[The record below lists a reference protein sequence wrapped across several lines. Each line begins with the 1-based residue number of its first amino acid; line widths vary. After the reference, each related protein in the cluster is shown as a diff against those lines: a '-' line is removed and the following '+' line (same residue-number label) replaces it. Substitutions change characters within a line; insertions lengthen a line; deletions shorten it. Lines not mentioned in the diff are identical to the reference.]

1 MAKALAVPTHQ
12 GVGLEDMQCLK
23 TPRPYTVQQDPEQA
37 FAPMEPEPFV
47 ISLGDHGQLL
57 TQPENFHMEQ
67 GAASEEA
74 GQRGEQGEYDSFHPM
89 DANAR
94 G

>member
-1 MAKALAVPTHQ
+1 
-12 GVGLEDMQCLK
+12 
-23 TPRPYTVQQDPEQA
+23 
-37 FAPMEPEPFV
+37 MEPEPFV

-57 TQPENFHMEQ
+57 TQRENFHMEQ
-67 GAASEEA
+67 GAAPEEA
-74 GQRGEQGEYDSFHPM
+74 GQRGEQGEHDSFLPV